1 MSELSE
7 SVGNDTLTA
16 CCFESR
22 MAGELSK
29 LLERKGIAT
38 TQAPSMQEVALEE
51 NRSVNQFAEE
61 LLAGNV
67 DISLFFTGVGT
78 RMLFQLLSKRND
90 FAEIEAR
97 LRETT
102 VVARGPK
109 PTAALK
115 EQGITPDVK
124 VANPFTWNETWQ
136 ALNDNFE
143 LAGKRI
149 AVQEYG
155 AADENAYHMLKQ
167 AGAEVL
173 SVPIYRWELPTD
185 IGPLESAIQQT
196 IDGQFSIL
204 VFTSA
209 QQIRHVL
216 LVAEKLDQKENW
228 LAAANK
234 CVIASIGPTCS
245 AAIVEAG
252 LSVDIEPDPPKL
264 GPLVKQ
270 VAEQAAN
277 LYKAKQT
284 I

>member
-1 MSELSE
+1 MSEPSE
-7 SVGNDTLTA
+7 TLNNDTLTA

-22 MAGELSK
+22 MASEMSK

-51 NRSVNQFAEE
+51 NSSVNQFAED

-67 DISLFFTGVGT
+67 DIALFFTGVGT
-78 RMLFQLLSKRND
+78 RMLFQLLSQRGD
-90 FAEIEAR
+90 FAEIESQ

-102 VVARGPK
+102 IAARGPK

-124 VANPFTWNETWQ
+124 VANPFTWTETWQ
-136 ALNDNFE
+136 ALNDKFD

-155 AADENAYHMLKQ
+155 AADENAYRMLKQ
-167 AGAEVL
+167 AGADVL
-173 SVPIYRWELPTD
+173 SVPIYRWELPDD
-185 IGPLESAIQQT
+185 IGPLEAAIQQT
-196 IDGQFSIL
+196 IDNQFALL

-216 LVAEKLDQKENW
+216 LVAEKMNQKENW
-228 LAAANK
+228 LAAAGN

-245 AAIVEAG
+245 AAIMETG

-270 VAEQAAN
+270 VAEQAADI
-277 LYKAKQT
+277 YKTKQT
-284 I
+284 A